1 MQGSVGI
8 AVMGASGRM
17 GRMLIEVINDSAAAH
32 LVAVTE
38 RPGHDWAGRD
48 LGEAMGGAATGVP
61 VHADPIDAIVNAQA
75 VIDFT
80 TPDATV
86 DHALLT
92 AQARCV
98 HVIGTTGFAQEHL
111 DKLEQF
117 TPDQLKAKANILSVS
132 GATVNWATGCNYT
145 DAEKE
150 YIEAAMPISK
160 WAIEVPLI
168 LAEAAVL
175 AADGA
180 SVTLIKS
187 ILKGR

>member
-1 MQGSVGI
+1 MMALSSQQSTEY
-8 AVMGASGRM
+8 ARF
-17 GRMLIEVINDSAAAH
+17 SA
-32 LVAVTE
+32 E
-38 RPGHDWAGRD
+38 RKVVWD
-48 LGEAMGGAATGVP
+48 T
-61 VHADPIDAIVNAQA
+61 
-75 VIDFT
+75 
-80 TPDATV
+80 
-86 DHALLT
+86 
-92 AQARCV
+92 
-98 HVIGTTGFAQEHL
+98 HL